1 MTTPGPLIRNISD
14 TARWV
19 AVYRARE
26 TERPD
31 PLFRDPFARRLAGQ
45 RGEEIAAAISG
56 RMREEW
62 PLVLRTYLF
71 DSFIADTVLQGA
83 DMVVNHAA
91 GLDTRPYRMDLPRS
105 LQWVEVDLP
114 EILDFKEGILADE
127 RPRCALRRVR
137 LDLSDRG
144 ARRVLFAEL
153 GRLAK
158 NTLIVT
164 EGLLIYLTPE
174 RVASLADD
182 LAEPAG
188 FRRWAVDLTSPA
200 LRRMLTKQLGK
211 HLDEANVPF
220 KFSPEEGPEFFTPH
234 GWRPIDVRSML
245 KWAAKKKR
253 VNLLFRLLALL
264 PDPRGPMGN
273 RIWGGVCLLERQS
286 IASR

>member
-1 MTTPGPLIRNISD
+1 MTTSGPLIRNISD

-26 TERPD
+26 TERPGA
-31 PLFRDPFARRLAGQ
+31 LFRDPYARRLAGQ
-45 RGEEIAAAISG
+45 RGEEIAAAMSG
-56 RMREEW
+56 RMRDEW

-71 DSFIADTVLQGA
+71 DSFVTDHVAQGG
-83 DMVVNHAA
+83 DMVVNLAA
-91 GLDTRPYRMDLPRS
+91 GLDARPYRMDLPRS

-114 EILDFKEGILADE
+114 EILDTKESILADE

-158 NTLIVT
+158 NALIVT

-174 RVASLADD
+174 RVADLADD
-182 LAEPAG
+182 LAEPTG
-188 FRRWAVDLTSPA
+188 FRHWALDITSPA
-200 LRRMLTKQLGK
+200 LRRILTKQVGK
-211 HLDEANVPF
+211 HLDAANVPF
-220 KFSPEEGPEFFTPH
+220 KFSPEEGAEFFTPH

-245 KWAAKKKR
+245 KWAAKTGR
-253 VNLLFRLLALL
+253 VNLFFRLLALL
-264 PDPRGPMGN
+264 PDPKGPMGN
-273 RIWGGVCLLERQS
+273 RIWGGVCLLEKQS
-286 IASR
+286 TASG